1 MHKVDDK
8 YLQTL
13 SRRYPNLELSI
24 TRLYRADNEFRS
36 ICEELEMAEAARD
49 RWRDMPQRADEYQ
62 RIVDR
67 LQNEFLDYLTRKT
80 REAFLRPLTE
90 GMKDNGRNS

>member
-1 MHKVDDK
+1 MEDK

-13 SRRYPNLELSI
+13 FRRYPNLELSI
-24 TRLYRADNEFRS
+24 KRLHGADEEFRS
-36 ICEELEMAEAARD
+36 ICEEMEMAETARD
-49 RWRDMPQRADEYQ
+49 RWRDIPERADEYE

-67 LQNEFLDYLTRKT
+67 LQDEFLDYLTQKT
-80 REAFLRPLTE
+80 REAFLRPLKE